1 MLGRLSAAA
10 ATTALGA
17 AQVTNLTSDSDS
29 ESETSSFTER
39 YLSDFNSIHFSL
51 SSLYL
56 YPLSPSL
63 ERIDTKVK

>member
-51 SSLYL
+51 SSLY
-56 YPLSPSL
+56 PLSPSL